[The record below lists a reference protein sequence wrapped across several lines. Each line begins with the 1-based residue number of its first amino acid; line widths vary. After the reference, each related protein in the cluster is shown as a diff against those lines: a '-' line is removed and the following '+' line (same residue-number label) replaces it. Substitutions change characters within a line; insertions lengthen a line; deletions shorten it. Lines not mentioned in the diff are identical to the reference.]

1 MTFGTADTTGPAHA
15 VLVEQAAAAATGV
28 SGVAFLRP
36 GLADRLRSVRHR
48 PATGDDTTDDTT
60 GGKPTGTGTGT
71 PAGVRMTR
79 PDADSP
85 WHVEIHVVA
94 LREARAVD
102 VARAVQVTVA
112 RRLGA
117 LSPPQPAPRIT
128 VTVTGLV

>member
-1 MTFGTADTTGPAHA
+1 MTFGTADTAGPAHA
-15 VLVEQAAAAATGV
+15 ALVDQVAAAAAGV

-36 GLADRLRSVRHR
+36 GLADRLRSNRHR
-48 PATGDDTTDDTT
+48 AANGNNS
-60 GGKPTGTGTGT
+60 GT

-94 LREARAVD
+94 LRTARTVD
-102 VARAVQVTVA
+102 VARAVRVTVA
-112 RRLGA
+112 HRLGA

>member
-1 MTFGTADTTGPAHA
+1 MTFDTADTADPAHA
-15 VLVEQAAAAATGV
+15 ALVEQAAAAAAGV

-48 PATGDDTTDDTT
+48 ATNGNNSNS
-60 GGKPTGTGTGT
+60 GR

-94 LREARAVD
+94 LREAGRWTWPAPCGSPSHAGWGPCRPA
-102 VARAVQVTVA
+102 ARAADHRDGHGPRLSTRWRF
-112 RRLGA
+112 RR
-117 LSPPQPAPRIT
+117 
-128 VTVTGLV
+128 

>member
-1 MTFGTADTTGPAHA
+1 MTFDTADTAGPAHA
-15 VLVEQAAAAATGV
+15 DLVEQAAAAAAGV

-48 PATGDDTTDDTT
+48 ATNGT
-60 GGKPTGTGTGT
+60 GGAPTGAP

-94 LREARAVD
+94 LREARTVD
-102 VARAVQVTVA
+102 VARAVRVTVA

>member
-1 MTFGTADTTGPAHA
+1 MTGDTTNTAGPAHA
-15 VLVEQAAAAATGV
+15 ALVEQAAAAAVSV

-36 GLADRLRSVRHR
+36 GLADRLRSALPR
-48 PATGDDTTDDTT
+48 PATG
-60 GGKPTGTGTGT
+60 GA

-79 PDADSP
+79 PDDEGP

-94 LREARAVD
+94 LRAARTVD
-102 VARAVQVTVA
+102 VARAVRGTVE

-117 LSPPQPAPRIT
+117 LSSPQPAPRVT

>member
-1 MTFGTADTTGPAHA
+1 MTFGTADTAGPAHA
-15 VLVEQAAAAATGV
+15 ALVEQAAAAAAGV

-48 PATGDDTTDDTT
+48 AANGNNSDS
-60 GGKPTGTGTGT
+60 GT

-79 PDADSP
+79 PAADSP

-94 LREARAVD
+94 LREARTVD
-102 VARAVQVTVA
+102 VARAVRVTVA

>member
-1 MTFGTADTTGPAHA
+1 MTFDTADTAGPAHA
-15 VLVEQAAAAATGV
+15 ALVEQAAAAAAGV

-48 PATGDDTTDDTT
+48 ATNGNNSNS
-60 GGKPTGTGTGT
+60 GR

-94 LREARAVD
+94 LREARTVD
-102 VARAVQVTVA
+102 VARAVRVTVA

-128 VTVTGLV
+128 VTVTGIV

>member
-1 MTFGTADTTGPAHA
+1 MTFGTADTAGPAHA
-15 VLVEQAAAAATGV
+15 ALVEQAAAAAAGV

-48 PATGDDTTDDTT
+48 AANGNHSDS
-60 GGKPTGTGTGT
+60 GT

-94 LREARAVD
+94 LREARTVD
-102 VARAVQVTVA
+102 VARAVRVTVA